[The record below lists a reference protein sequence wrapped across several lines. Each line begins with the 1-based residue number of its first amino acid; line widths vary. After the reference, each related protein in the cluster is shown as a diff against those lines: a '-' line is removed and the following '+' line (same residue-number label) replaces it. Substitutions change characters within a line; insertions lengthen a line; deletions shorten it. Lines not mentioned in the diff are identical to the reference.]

1 MMASA
6 EKRQGR
12 FIAVGVCLLC
22 LAVAAFVGYRVW
34 QSSHYSLPF
43 SEDSIESVVLYR
55 HICAWSTK
63 KEIDRRE
70 DIAQIAA
77 LVNGMR
83 IKGAFDPFYGGPA
96 GGQTI
101 HLSFRTSDG
110 RVFNCLLAD
119 WHGGAEAT
127 SVFVDGDRRF
137 EVEKVDLLALW
148 DGLAYEEQEG
158 RASSEIDTSGLTV
171 LPPEL
176 IPPLMREEYNAKY
189 GR

>member
-12 FIAVGVCLLC
+12 FIAAGVCLLY
-22 LAVAAFVGYRVW
+22 LALAAFVGYRVW

-55 HICAWSTK
+55 RICMWSEK
-63 KEIDRRE
+63 KEIDRQE

-96 GGQTI
+96 GGSAAF
-101 HLSFRTSDG
+101 LSFRTSDG

-127 SVFVDGDRRF
+127 SVFVDGERRF
-137 EVEKVDLLALW
+137 EVEKVDLPALW

-176 IPPLMREEYNAKY
+176 MPPFMTED
-189 GR
+189 

>member
-1 MMASA
+1 MASA
-6 EKRQGR
+6 DKRQGR
-12 FIAVGVCLLC
+12 LIAAGVCLLY
-22 LAVAAFVGYRVW
+22 LALAAFVGYRVW

-55 HICAWSTK
+55 HICSHESKK

-96 GGQTI
+96 GGTAAF
-101 HLSFRTSDG
+101 LSFRTSDG
-110 RVFNCLLAD
+110 RVFNCRLAD

-127 SVFVDGDRRF
+127 SVFVDGERRF
-137 EVEKVDLLALW
+137 EAEKVDLLALW

-158 RASSEIDTSGLTV
+158 SAFSEIDTSGLTV
-171 LPPEL
+171 LFPEL
-176 IPPLMREEYNAKY
+176 MPPLMREEYDAKY